1 MTAATQFVDAGVSR
15 HIGTYS
21 DAVAI
26 PAGAIQVVLSGTPG
40 LRPDG
45 TRPDN
50 FAEEAQQAWDNV
62 REALRCAG
70 AELSDIVQ
78 VRSWLTD
85 PDDVDAYVKVRKNVI
100 SHRPAYMLAVVP
112 QLIWPSLRLEIEVTA
127 IVKHPVAEQ
136 DE

>member
-1 MTAATQFVDAGVSR
+1 MTVAAQFVDAGVSR

-26 PAGAIQVVLSGTPG
+26 PAGATQVVLSGTPG

-45 TRPDN
+45 TRPEE
-50 FAEEAQQAWDNV
+50 FAEEARQAWDNV
-62 REALRCAG
+62 PEALRSAG

-85 PDDVDAYVKVRKNVI
+85 PGDIDAYVNVRKDVI

-127 IVKHPVAEQ
+127 VVTHPAAKQ